1 MNSCSFVGRFVKDPS
16 LANANGVDVLDFTLA
31 ISEYRKSKDG
41 SKTKTIDFLDFV
53 AWDSGAATIAKH
65 CKKGDKIAV
74 ICSARQ
80 EKYNTKYSIK
90 FRVNKFDLINSFQ
103 KQENEDCID

>member
-53 AWDSGAATIAKH
+53 A
-65 CKKGDKIAV
+65 
-74 ICSARQ
+74 
-80 EKYNTKYSIK
+80 
-90 FRVNKFDLINSFQ
+90 
-103 KQENEDCID
+103 